1 MPSFLGRGKFAGII
15 SGNCCNT
22 CTIDKKSSLFF
33 NTLAT
38 KLLEM
43 SRSIEERI
51 EEIKKNCNT
60 PKQADG
66 FLFASIETP
75 PMLICIG
82 EEYLI
87 YIQRHGPP
95 TCGKFDHH
103 KLNRIRRE
111 YNITVPSI

>member
-1 MPSFLGRGKFAGII
+1 MKYAGII

-22 CTIDKKSSLFF
+22 CLIDKKSSVFF
-33 NTLAT
+33 NTLAS

-43 SRSIEERI
+43 SHSIEERI
-51 EEIKKNCNT
+51 EKIKKNCGG

-66 FLFASIETP
+66 FLFASIDTP
-75 PMLICIG
+75 EMCITVG

-95 TCGKFDHH
+95 HHGKFDHH
-103 KLNRIRRE
+103 KLSHIRRE
-111 YNITVPSI
+111 YNITIPNL

>member
-1 MPSFLGRGKFAGII
+1 MPSFLGRGIYAGII

-22 CTIDKKSSLFF
+22 CTIDKKSSIFF
-33 NTLAT
+33 NTLAS

-43 SRSIEERI
+43 SQSIEKRI

-75 PMLICIG
+75 EMTICIG
-82 EEYLI
+82 EEYII
-87 YIQRHGPP
+87 YMQRHGPP
-95 TCGKFDHH
+95 HHGKFDHH
-103 KLNRIRRE
+103 KLNHIRRE